1 MNKHLIAIGAL
12 LLISSCSNDS
22 HEINARTGEVTSA
35 ISAGSDS
42 EKELQKALK
51 EIDEEESKK
60 LEKEKSTAT
69 TLAFDRLSHDFG
81 KVMAES
87 ENKTEFIVTNTGENP
102 LILSDVSASCGCTM
116 PKKPEA
122 PIPPGKSDT
131 IKVVFQSKPGQM
143 NEIKKTITVT
153 ANTEE
158 RIHLL
163 EIKAFVR

>member
-1 MNKHLIAIGAL
+1 MKKQLIAIGVL
-12 LLISSCSNDS
+12 LVITACNDDS
-22 HEINARTGEVTSA
+22 HEINAQSGEVTST
-35 ISAGSDS
+35 ISAGSES
-42 EKELQKALK
+42 EKELQKALR

-60 LEKEKSTAT
+60 QAKEKSTAT
-69 TLAFDRLSHDFG
+69 SLTFDRLSHDFG
-81 KVMAES
+81 KVIAES
-87 ENKTEFIVTNTGENP
+87 ENNTQFIVTNTGNNP

-131 IKVVFQSKPGQM
+131 IKVVFQSKPGQL
-143 NEIKKTITVT
+143 NEVKKTITVT